1 MPEVS
6 VIIPVYNS
14 EKYVEKCICS
24 VMAQTLPELEIIIIN
39 DGSIDESGKILRKLA
54 QKDSRII
61 LLDQENKG
69 VAAARNLGVEKATGK
84 YLTFVDGDD
93 YLQEDYIE
101 LMYNLAEKETL
112 DMVICGL
119 TYVDEGGK
127 ELN

>member
-61 LLDQENKG
+61 LLEQENKD
-69 VAAARNLGVEKATGK
+69 RKSTR
-84 YLTFVDGDD
+84 
-93 YLQEDYIE
+93 
-101 LMYNLAEKETL
+101 
-112 DMVICGL
+112 
-119 TYVDEGGK
+119 
-127 ELN
+127 LNSSHNNQSRMPSSA

>member
-61 LLDQENKG
+61 LLEQENKG
-69 VAAARNLGVEKATGK
+69 VAANTLH
-84 YLTFVDGDD
+84 LW
-93 YLQEDYIE
+93 
-101 LMYNLAEKETL
+101 METITCRKTIL
-112 DMVICGL
+112 KKCTVLRKKKLLIW
-119 TYVDEGGK
+119 
-127 ELN
+127 

>member
-24 VMAQTLPELEIIIIN
+24 VMVQTLPELEIIIIN

-61 LLDQENKG
+61 LLEQENKG

-101 LMYNLAEKETL
+101 KMYSLAEKETL
-112 DMVICGL
+112 
-119 TYVDEGGK
+119 
-127 ELN
+127 